1 MSHRRI
7 ARKLAHMAGS
17 AIDDALTRFWPD
29 DPVTAAHF
37 ANADALAAAEA
48 AVEVHEPTVHE
59 PTESPLAAW
68 ERELREAWLSSRYTP
83 AEDTRSIADD
93 VTATVTVVL
102 RAHGVAQPR
111 RVAQD
116 ITRELVAHFDIQWQ
130 PR

>member
-1 MSHRRI
+1 MP
-7 ARKLAHMAGS
+7 ARKVACILARMAG
-17 AIDDALTRFWPD
+17 DKVDEVLTRFWPD

-37 ANADALAAAEA
+37 AHADALAAAEA
-48 AVEVHEPTVHE
+48 AVEVLEPPE
-59 PTESPLAAW
+59 PPLAAW

-116 ITRELVAHFDIQWQ
+116 ITRELAAHFDIQWQ